1 MTYFKLKDDIVFGK
15 IFFYLLK
22 LILDC
27 DKLKKVC
34 KIIFNFLVSLYI
46 FLFP

>member
-1 MTYFKLKDDIVFGK
+1 MKYILKDVIVFGQ

-27 DKLKKVC
+27 DKLKKFV
-34 KIIFNFLVSLYI
+34 KLYLI